1 MNDQLPNQ
9 DFFTQPEE
17 IIDPLYL
24 DLDDDLLVKTTKDN
38 IKASVEYY
46 TKKKLYTRQ
55 EKNFDYYIGNQNLY
69 QASTKAKSYKEN
81 VIYEA
86 ISRTKPIEL
95 SRMPD
100 LVVKHG
106 SDEPEAKESAEQLTG
121 IFNSDSKRRDNRKLL
136 GLASKLEPLYFF
148 ACIKARWNPEK
159 GAHGD
164 YEYVNVHPNNVKFDH
179 HSPDNDANKM
189 RFVSEKTE
197 LMLKEVIMMF
207 PDKEAEIKEEFG
219 WMDGEKANKG
229 AEEKLASPISLIE
242 TWFHWYKLSG
252 EDTERIDGVVWIY
265 GNLLLKK
272 MKNPYFDFQ
281 GHKKMF
287 SKVMKEKDEISIDEV
302 FDMFDA
308 QNEELDNEEMV
319 YNNYFQDPE
328 KPYFFMVY
336 ENMGLQPIGETSR
349 VEQILEFQDSLNQDG
364 SIISDMN
371 IRSRGK
377 DIFST
382 EAIPQTTL
390 DNIDIYDVDQVLG
403 IEVPQGSS
411 IANVHA
417 RIEQKPATPQQ
428 YKSMSENRQK
438 SFEIMAVGATTR
450 GLHEPDSTLGESQMA
465 KEADY
470 GVIDDI
476 VEDTIN
482 AVAEWQANWAMQFI
496 KLFYTKPHMRHIL
509 GKDGDVLHT
518 RLTQDIVDDGMEV
531 VVSASGV
538 DKMIRRR
545 MAIENAKIGYGNP
558 LDFFQDT
565 EQSNPKERALRAMMF
580 TLAPQMYMQTYL
592 MEKQEPD
599 PNTPITNQVMGQD
612 QPSIPGDQQPVN
624 NQPPVQQ

>member
-1 MNDQLPNQ
+1 
-9 DFFTQPEE
+9 
-17 IIDPLYL
+17 
-24 DLDDDLLVKTTKDN
+24 
-38 IKASVEYY
+38 
-46 TKKKLYTRQ
+46 
-55 EKNFDYYIGNQNLY
+55 
-69 QASTKAKSYKEN
+69 
-81 VIYEA
+81 
-86 ISRTKPIEL
+86 
-95 SRMPD
+95 
-100 LVVKHG
+100 
-106 SDEPEAKESAEQLTG
+106 
-121 IFNSDSKRRDNRKLL
+121 
-136 GLASKLEPLYFF
+136 
-148 ACIKARWNPEK
+148 
-159 GAHGD
+159 
-164 YEYVNVHPNNVKFDH
+164 
-179 HSPDNDANKM
+179 
-189 RFVSEKTE
+189 
-197 LMLKEVIMMF
+197 
-207 PDKEAEIKEEFG
+207 
-219 WMDGEKANKG
+219 
-229 AEEKLASPISLIE
+229 
-242 TWFHWYKLSG
+242 
-252 EDTERIDGVVWIY
+252 
-265 GNLLLKK
+265 
-272 MKNPYFDFQ
+272 
-281 GHKKMF
+281 
-287 SKVMKEKDEISIDEV
+287 
-302 FDMFDA
+302 
-308 QNEELDNEEMV
+308 
-319 YNNYFQDPE
+319 
-328 KPYFFMVY
+328 
-336 ENMGLQPIGETSR
+336 
-349 VEQILEFQDSLNQDG
+349 
-364 SIISDMN
+364 
-371 IRSRGK
+371 
-377 DIFST
+377 
-382 EAIPQTTL
+382 
-390 DNIDIYDVDQVLG
+390 VLG